1 MEDKVLL
8 TIREASKYFNIGE
21 VKLRQFINKHPDDNW
36 WMQIGTRKLIKREM
50 FNDYLKTLKA
60 I

>member
-21 VKLRQFINKHPDDNW
+21 AKLRQFINKHPDDNW
-36 WMQIGTRKLIKREM
+36 WMQIGNRKLIKREM